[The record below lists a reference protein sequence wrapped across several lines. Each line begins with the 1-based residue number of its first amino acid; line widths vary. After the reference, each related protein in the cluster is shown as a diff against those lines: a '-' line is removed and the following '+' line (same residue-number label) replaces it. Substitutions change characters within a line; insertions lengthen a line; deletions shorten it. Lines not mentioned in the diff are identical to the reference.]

1 MKKSVIILMILL
13 FGFTKA
19 EQDPTKVILND
30 PWIAYD
36 KFLHLSVSASIVIST
51 QYTLEKK
58 MNYKPEDAIWISAS
72 ISAINGILKELWD
85 NTQPNGFISKK
96 DILANI
102 IGIVL
107 GVIIIKI

>member
-1 MKKSVIILMILL
+1 MKKSVIFIILFLE
-13 FGFTKA
+13 FTRA
-19 EQDPTKVILND
+19 EQDTSKVIHND